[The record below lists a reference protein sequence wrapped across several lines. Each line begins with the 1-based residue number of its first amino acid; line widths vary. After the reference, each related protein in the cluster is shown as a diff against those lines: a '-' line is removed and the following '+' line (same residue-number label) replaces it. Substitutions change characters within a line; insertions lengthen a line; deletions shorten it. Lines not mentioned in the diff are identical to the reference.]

1 MTLLS
6 KYLALYMLENK
17 DELEEIL
24 DKIDIIKSNMTEYPW
39 VNEIN
44 FEDVTETFYENYNTN
59 VMVVDTMLHHI
70 HLKDNSLREKT
81 YIFVGVYLNKRI
93 NFFTGIMTEWGSNKD
108 INFVNNLLK
117 NNNIILPKLRIC
129 QTHGNTLDARSR
141 GCSMEAIY
149 ISFLKIED
157 EIDAKNIHKLRKI
170 FPDGYIEE
178 TNKITY

>member
-6 KYLALYMLENK
+6 KYLGLYMAENK
-17 DELEEIL
+17 YELEGIL
-24 DKIDIIKSNMTEYPW
+24 DKIDIIKKNMSEYPW
-39 VNEIN
+39 INEIN
-44 FEDVTETFYENYNTN
+44 FEDVAKTFYENYNTN
-59 VMVVDTMLHHI
+59 IMVVDTMLHHV
-70 HLKDNSLREKT
+70 HLQDNSLREKV

-93 NFFTGIMTEWGSNKD
+93 NFFTGIMTEWGSNTY
-108 INFVNNLLK
+108 INFVNTLLK

-129 QTHGNTLDARSR
+129 QTHGNTLEARSR

-157 EIDAKNIHKLRKI
+157 EIDNKNIHKLKEI

>member
-6 KYLALYMLENK
+6 KYLGLYMAENK
-17 DELEEIL
+17 YELEGIL
-24 DKIDIIKSNMTEYPW
+24 DKIHIIKKNMSEYPW
-39 VNEIN
+39 INEIN
-44 FEDVTETFYENYNTN
+44 FEDVAKTFYENYNTN
-59 VMVVDTMLHHI
+59 IMVVDTMLHHV
-70 HLKDNSLREKT
+70 HLQDNSLREKV

-93 NFFTGIMTEWGSNKD
+93 NFFTGIMTEWSSNND
-108 INFVNNLLK
+108 INFVNTLLK

-129 QTHGNTLDARSR
+129 QTHGNTLEARSR

-157 EIDAKNIHKLRKI
+157 EIDNKNIHKLKEI

>member
-6 KYLALYMLENK
+6 KYLGLYMAENK
-17 DELEEIL
+17 YELEGIL
-24 DKIDIIKSNMTEYPW
+24 DKIHIIKKNMSEYPW
-39 VNEIN
+39 INEIN
-44 FEDVTETFYENYNTN
+44 FKDVAKTFYENYNTN
-59 VMVVDTMLHHI
+59 IMVVDTMLHHV
-70 HLKDNSLREKT
+70 HLQDNSLREKV

-93 NFFTGIMTEWGSNKD
+93 NFFTGIMTEWGSNND
-108 INFVNNLLK
+108 INFVNTLLK

-129 QTHGNTLDARSR
+129 QTHGNTLEARSR

-157 EIDAKNIHKLRKI
+157 EIDNKNIHKLKEI

>member
-6 KYLALYMLENK
+6 KYLGLYMAENK
-17 DELEEIL
+17 YELEGIL
-24 DKIDIIKSNMTEYPW
+24 DKIDIIKKNMSEYPW
-39 VNEIN
+39 INEIN
-44 FEDVTETFYENYNTN
+44 FEDVAKIFYENYNTN
-59 VMVVDTMLHHI
+59 IMVVDTMLHHV
-70 HLKDNSLREKT
+70 HLQDNSLREKF

-93 NFFTGIMTEWGSNKD
+93 NFFTGIMTEWGSNND
-108 INFVNNLLK
+108 INFVNTLLK

-129 QTHGNTLDARSR
+129 QTHGNTLEARSR

-157 EIDAKNIHKLRKI
+157 EIDNKNIHKLKEI

>member
-6 KYLALYMLENK
+6 KYLGLYMAENK
-17 DELEEIL
+17 YELEGIL
-24 DKIDIIKSNMTEYPW
+24 DKIDIIKKNMSEYPW
-39 VNEIN
+39 INEIN
-44 FEDVTETFYENYNTN
+44 FEDVAKTFYENYNTN
-59 VMVVDTMLHHI
+59 IMVVDTMLHHV
-70 HLKDNSLREKT
+70 HLQDNSLREKV
-81 YIFVGVYLNKRI
+81 YIFVGVY
-93 NFFTGIMTEWGSNKD
+93 FTGIMTEWGSNND
-108 INFVNNLLK
+108 INFVNTLLK

-129 QTHGNTLDARSR
+129 QTHGNTLEARSR

-157 EIDAKNIHKLRKI
+157 EIDNKNIHKLKEI

>member
-6 KYLALYMLENK
+6 KYLGLYMAENK
-17 DELEEIL
+17 YELEGIL
-24 DKIDIIKSNMTEYPW
+24 DKIHIIKKNMSEYPW
-39 VNEIN
+39 INEIN
-44 FEDVTETFYENYNTN
+44 FEDVAKTFYENYNTN
-59 VMVVDTMLHHI
+59 IMVVDTMLHHV
-70 HLKDNSLREKT
+70 HLQDNSLREKV
-81 YIFVGVYLNKRI
+81 YIFVGVYLNKRV
-93 NFFTGIMTEWGSNKD
+93 NFFTGIMTEWGSNND
-108 INFVNNLLK
+108 INFVNTLLK

-129 QTHGNTLDARSR
+129 QTHGNTLEARSR

-157 EIDAKNIHKLRKI
+157 EIDNKNIHKLKEI

>member
-6 KYLALYMLENK
+6 KYLGLYMAENK
-17 DELEEIL
+17 YELEGIL
-24 DKIDIIKSNMTEYPW
+24 DKIDIIKKNMSEYPW
-39 VNEIN
+39 INEIN
-44 FEDVTETFYENYNTN
+44 FEDVAKTFYENYNTN
-59 VMVVDTMLHHI
+59 IMVVDTMLHHV
-70 HLKDNSLREKT
+70 HLQDNSLRENV

-93 NFFTGIMTEWGSNKD
+93 NFFTGIMTEWGSNND
-108 INFVNNLLK
+108 INFVNTLLK

-129 QTHGNTLDARSR
+129 QTHGNTLEARSR

-157 EIDAKNIHKLRKI
+157 EIDNKNIHKLKEI

>member
-6 KYLALYMLENK
+6 KYLGLYMAENK
-17 DELEEIL
+17 YELEGIL
-24 DKIDIIKSNMTEYPW
+24 DKIHIIKKNMSEYPW
-39 VNEIN
+39 INEIN
-44 FEDVTETFYENYNTN
+44 FEDVAKTFYENYNTN
-59 VMVVDTMLHHI
+59 IMVVDTMLHHV
-70 HLKDNSLREKT
+70 HLQDNSLREKV

-93 NFFTGIMTEWGSNKD
+93 NFFTGIMTEWGSNND
-108 INFVNNLLK
+108 INFVNTLLK

-129 QTHGNTLDARSR
+129 QTHGNTLEARSR

-157 EIDAKNIHKLRKI
+157 EIDNKNIHKLKEI

>member
-6 KYLALYMLENK
+6 KYLGLYMAENK
-17 DELEEIL
+17 YELEGIL
-24 DKIDIIKSNMTEYPW
+24 DKIHIIKKNMSEYPW
-39 VNEIN
+39 INEIN
-44 FEDVTETFYENYNTN
+44 FEDVAKTFYENYNTN
-59 VMVVDTMLHHI
+59 IRVVDTMLHHV
-70 HLKDNSLREKT
+70 HLQDNSLREKV

-93 NFFTGIMTEWGSNKD
+93 NFFTGIMTEWGSNND
-108 INFVNNLLK
+108 INFVNTLLK

-129 QTHGNTLDARSR
+129 QTHGNTLEARSR

-157 EIDAKNIHKLRKI
+157 EIDNKNIHKLKEI

>member
-6 KYLALYMLENK
+6 KYLGLYMAENK
-17 DELEEIL
+17 YELEGIL
-24 DKIDIIKSNMTEYPW
+24 DKIDIIKKNMSEYPW
-39 VNEIN
+39 INEIN
-44 FEDVTETFYENYNTN
+44 FEDVAKTFYENYNTN
-59 VMVVDTMLHHI
+59 IRVVDTMLHHV
-70 HLKDNSLREKT
+70 HLQDNSLREKV

-93 NFFTGIMTEWGSNKD
+93 NFFTGIMTEWGSNND
-108 INFVNNLLK
+108 INFVNTLLK

-129 QTHGNTLDARSR
+129 QTHGNTLEARSR

-157 EIDAKNIHKLRKI
+157 EIDNKNIHKLKEI

>member
-6 KYLALYMLENK
+6 KYLGLYMAENK
-17 DELEEIL
+17 YELEGIL
-24 DKIDIIKSNMTEYPW
+24 DKIHIIKKNMSEYPW
-39 VNEIN
+39 INEIN
-44 FEDVTETFYENYNTN
+44 FEDVAKTFYENYNTN
-59 VMVVDTMLHHI
+59 IMVVDTMLHHV
-70 HLKDNSLREKT
+70 HLQDNSLREKV

-93 NFFTGIMTEWGSNKD
+93 NFFTGIMTEWGSNND
-108 INFVNNLLK
+108 INFVNTLLK

-129 QTHGNTLDARSR
+129 QTHGNTLEARSR

-149 ISFLKIED
+149 ISFLFFYD
-157 EIDAKNIHKLRKI
+157 EIDNKNIHKLKEI